1 MTCREHCQRTPGH
14 KGACL
19 VDMSPEE
26 LDAWLDDW
34 DEGHVERGAAMR
46 AAHRAKDGAS

>member
-1 MTCREHCQRTPGH
+1 MTCREHCQRPKGH